1 MFVIYFAEA
10 GFLNSRGC
18 SAVIKDDPCWF
29 CRNYSE
35 AFLHAQKKKETQ
47 TWSAVE
53 INSLNVWKQLSL
65 SALPVGIKQAFLTV
79 QLEYLSLMTDLY
91 FSNY

>member
-35 AFLHAQKKKETQ
+35 AFLHAQKKKKPKLG
-47 TWSAVE
+47 V
-53 INSLNVWKQLSL
+53 LLK
-65 SALPVGIKQAFLTV
+65 
-79 QLEYLSLMTDLY
+79 
-91 FSNY
+91 

>member
-35 AFLHAQKKKETQ
+35 AFLHTQKRKPKLRVLLKAIPQ
-47 TWSAVE
+47 MYGS
-53 INSLNVWKQLSL
+53 SLAKVLWL
-65 SALPVGIKQAFLTV
+65 
-79 QLEYLSLMTDLY
+79 
-91 FSNY
+91 